1 MKNKK
6 ITKEKLQMVLLIV
19 SILTISIVGLYVLNL
34 WTESLLVRLGF
45 AIGSVLT
52 PFAIAFFLSFVIG
65 PFSEWLQ
72 KHLKLSKTLA
82 ITMAIFIGIL
92 FAVLILITI
101 TVFLVTQMS
110 MIISSLISLV
120 DDQVIESLLTEVLNN
135 FQNYFNSYS
144 ISEIIDELN
153 NQGITFEKV
162 FGLIGFVFIGFSNV
176 FSSVFSGLF
185 ILVLT
190 PVFLYYLIKEKTV
203 IFEGIA
209 NVFPQKIKVH
219 LTELGKRSDNVIKNY
234 FIGQGKMMLFVAV
247 FFMISYTILSLF
259 IPNFNLSYGIIF
271 GLLMGLLCV
280 IPYLGV
286 WLGMAA
292 PIIFLITLHLEHGQ
306 SGTGLSVY
314 IIAIIIILVINGIE
328 QVIEMS
334 LIQPKVFGDQVHIHA
349 LAVLSSFI
357 FFGAIFGFA
366 GVLLAIPIAGT
377 VKVVF
382 RYVKEM
388 NKPKLKVKEEA

>member
-19 SILTISIVGLYVLNL
+19 SIVSISIVGLYVLTL
-34 WTESLLVRLGF
+34 WSESLLIRLGF

-72 KHLKLSKTLA
+72 KHLKLSRTLA
-82 ITMAIFIGIL
+82 VVMAIFIGIL
-92 FAVLILITI
+92 FAVFILITI
-101 TVFLVTQMS
+101 AIFLVSQMS
-110 MIISSLISLV
+110 IIISSLISLV
-120 DDQVIESLLTEVLNN
+120 DDQVIEGFLTEVLNN
-135 FQNYFNSYS
+135 FQNYFNAFS
-144 ISEIIDELN
+144 ISEILDELN
-153 NQGITFEKV
+153 SQGITFEKM
-162 FGLIGFVFIGFSNV
+162 FSLISVIVISFSNV
-176 FSSVFSGLF
+176 FSSILSGMF

-190 PVFLYYLIKEKTV
+190 PVFLYYLIKEKKV

-219 LTELGKRSDNVIKNY
+219 LIELGKRSDNVIKNY
-234 FIGQGKMMLFVAV
+234 FIGQGKMMLFVAI
-247 FFMISYTILSLF
+247 FFMITFTLLSLF
-259 IPNFNLSYGIIF
+259 IPNFSLSYGIIF

-292 PIIFLITLHLEHGQ
+292 PIIFLITLHLEYGQ
-306 SGTGLSVY
+306 SSTGLSIY
-314 IIAIIIILVINGIE
+314 LIAIIIILVLNGIE

-334 LIQPKVFGDQVHIHA
+334 LIQPKVFGDQVQIHA

-382 RYVKEM
+382 GYLKEM
-388 NKPKLKVKEEA
+388 NKPKLKVKEED